1 MPFPS
6 NSSPRGHENSS
17 DMGGIALLSGY
28 SESETL
34 RFTNLSSGLPA
45 DILNLFCAGTFSF
58 WRWKPR
64 TNELRVDGSFQASS
78 LEDWMTRIHP
88 RDQEG
93 FSAFLDKEWSS
104 VDSPQVINY
113 RFKPDAHGDYEM
125 IRHTAVMHQDER
137 QPTLSGLIERL
148 PSEDE
153 SLTHLQHLQQRLNH
167 LEVRASEVGNA
178 MSNIQGQEDVQL
190 LVERLRTSI
199 EAEAVVLVK
208 LSTEFHFTET
218 SAASFQP
225 DVFTPQLEER
235 LPESVED
242 YLNNNVAHS
251 GKGPITFSISSGE
264 FLTGS
269 VFGHIIPDENDEP
282 AAFLFAFFRDG
293 TSLESRSIAS
303 SFVSIIG
310 AALCLELK
318 RHSATL
324 KLHAAENQ
332 IRQAQKLA
340 DLGKMV
346 SGVAH
351 DFNNLLTV
359 IQGHTSLIEESLESE
374 SQGFDPRESLDLIK
388 QASTQAVDLAKQL
401 LLISRQHKANIESC
415 DLNVVIHNF
424 VKMMRRVVEEN
435 FEFNLS
441 LFSDD
446 LPIMADK
453 SMIGQVLMNLIVNA
467 RDAMTGGGTVT
478 IETTKV
484 KSSKEGE
491 DEADYA
497 CLAIED
503 TGCGMDEEQLKKIF
517 DPFYTTKEE
526 GKGTGLGLANVSA
539 IIDQHG
545 GYLNVTST
553 VGVGTR
559 FEVFLPIVLASE
571 AKAAQ
576 PSNPE
581 AQKDNLRGSTI
592 LLVEDESAVRKL
604 VKRLLE
610 MLGVRVLEAPSGRK
624 ALDLWPEIR
633 DEVSL
638 VISDIVMPDGIS
650 GWELAKE
657 LHKEHP
663 KLGILLTS
671 GYDERPEDHD
681 LGDQPQIAFLQKP
694 YETKNLRQML
704 GQLLEAGTES

>member
-1 MPFPS
+1 M
-6 NSSPRGHENSS
+6 
-17 DMGGIALLSGY
+17 
-28 SESETL
+28 
-34 RFTNLSSGLPA
+34 
-45 DILNLFCAGTFSF
+45 
-58 WRWKPR
+58 
-64 TNELRVDGSFQASS
+64 
-78 LEDWMTRIHP
+78 
-88 RDQEG
+88 
-93 FSAFLDKEWSS
+93 
-104 VDSPQVINY
+104 
-113 RFKPDAHGDYEM
+113 
-125 IRHTAVMHQDER
+125 
-137 QPTLSGLIERL
+137 
-148 PSEDE
+148 
-153 SLTHLQHLQQRLNH
+153 
-167 LEVRASEVGNA
+167 
-178 MSNIQGQEDVQL
+178 
-190 LVERLRTSI
+190 
-199 EAEAVVLVK
+199 
-208 LSTEFHFTET
+208 
-218 SAASFQP
+218 
-225 DVFTPQLEER
+225 
-235 LPESVED
+235 
-242 YLNNNVAHS
+242 
-251 GKGPITFSISSGE
+251 
-264 FLTGS
+264 
-269 VFGHIIPDENDEP
+269 
-282 AAFLFAFFRDG
+282 
-293 TSLESRSIAS
+293 
-303 SFVSIIG
+303 SIIG